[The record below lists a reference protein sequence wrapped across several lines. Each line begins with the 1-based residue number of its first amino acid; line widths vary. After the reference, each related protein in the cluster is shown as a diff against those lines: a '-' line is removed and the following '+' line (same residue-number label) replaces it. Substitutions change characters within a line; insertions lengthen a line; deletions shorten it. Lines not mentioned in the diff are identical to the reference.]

1 MHPVAPRTIVR
12 GPAAL
17 TMSFMTRADSQ
28 PWQVRWPE
36 VKYSSRVT
44 LLTPRK
50 GSRVCVMFAKASAM
64 LVSLFPYA
72 EPLRLERGLAGGR
85 RLEAEVRGLVHVF
98 ERHLTASEAA
108 DEGQQRRPLSS
119 IVHGRP
125 DLVGDDARAEGRAE
139 GVVAVD
145 DPDGLGALQSGD
157 HLLRGERAE
166 PAGPDQADLLALGA
180 HVADSDLEGQRDRPH
195 THQDDVGVLRH
206 VLLEPW
212 VLRSA
217 PEDLAKIRVGLL
229 DDRVGPTHRLVV
241 LAADFDDPIFVGL
254 RSDGDGVVRME
265 KEIAAIVARKE
276 LVHLGPTRHLDD
288 GLRVRQEGTVR
299 RDGAGQEDPA
309 VLRDAIGEER
319 GVQHLLGG
327 VDPDEHPAEVTHHEG
342 VVVLHAESAWVVEGA
357 EHNDALVVRD
367 LGWMLI

>member
-1 MHPVAPRTIVR
+1 MHPVAPRTMVR

-28 PWQVRWPE
+28 PWHVRWPE

-85 RLEAEVRGLVHVF
+85 RLEAEVRSLVHVL
-98 ERHLTASEAA
+98 ERHLAASEAA
-108 DEGQQRRPLSS
+108 DEGQQRGPLRC

-125 DLVGDDARAEGRAE
+125 DLVGDDARAKGRAE
-139 GVVAVD
+139 GVVTVD
-145 DPDGLGALQSGD
+145 DPDGLGALQRGD

-166 PAGPDQADLLALGA
+166 PAGPDQADLLALRA
-180 HVADSDLEGQRDRPH
+180 HVADADLEGQRDRSH
-195 THQDDVGVLRH
+195 AHQDDVGILRH
-206 VLLEPW
+206 VLLEPR
-212 VLRSA
+212 VLRAA
-217 PEDLAKIRVGLL
+217 PEDLAKVRVGFL

-241 LAADFDDPIFVGL
+241 LATDLDDPVLVSL
-254 RSDGDGVVRME
+254 RSDGDGIVRME
-265 KEIAAIVARKE
+265 EEVAAIVAREE
-276 LVHLGPTRHLDD
+276 LVHLGPARHLDD

-299 RDGAGQEDPA
+299 RDRAGQEDPA
-309 VLRDAIGEER
+309 VLGDPIGEER
-319 GVQHLLGG
+319 GVQHLLSG
-327 VDPDEHPAEVTHHEG
+327 VDPDEHPAEIAH
-342 VVVLHAESAWVVEGA
+342 
-357 EHNDALVVRD
+357 
-367 LGWMLI
+367 